1 MKKKW
6 MRLLTTLLLTTLWQ
20 SAAVAQ
26 TKIAV
31 ITDTHVMA
39 PDLLVNDGTAW
50 QNKLSSDRKLLDY
63 SQRIFD
69 YLVDKFK
76 SGADKPDLLLLTG
89 DLTKDGELL
98 SHQYVATR
106 LNELIEAGVKVYVIP
121 GNHDIDNSNAESYDG
136 ATTKKVSSITSE
148 GFATLYANYG
158 YSGTTCDPNSL
169 SYATEPVEGLVL
181 IGIDSHT
188 GALPSGTLSWVCQQA
203 QKAYNEGKQVIA
215 MMHHPLFPH
224 ILGADMYVS
233 SATVSNYE
241 TVRNSLA
248 DAGVRVVLSG
258 HFHTSDIAKDWNEEL
273 TKEIYDVNTGSTI
286 SYPCDYRVMTLSAN
300 MQTLEITTGSVTSLP
315 DVDNFS
321 NIAKTRLLESMTKI
335 AANKVGNNL
344 SSIVADVFIVHAEG
358 DENKSDKS
366 SQYLNSFKT
375 MKTLDPFF
383 GNPIKSKLESLDM
396 TWDSF
401 EAILRSVLEDKSNYG
416 TERENKTDDRALKIS
431 MPDLTESLTIAA
443 DGWSTYCSDRRLD
456 LTKTEDI
463 KGYIVESITSDA
475 VQLKEVSIVP
485 AGTGFIVNGTGGE
498 TVKFNATDKNPD
510 NVSEN
515 LLIGIMVPTPAPAN
529 AYVLST
535 KNDQTGFY
543 PVSTSVTLPAHKA
556 YLLITSGGARQLV
569 MPQDGVTAV
578 NDALQPAETTSNSF
592 YTLQGVRVGRVSKGI
607 YVKNGKLIIIK

>member
-20 SAAVAQ
+20 SVAVAQ

-50 QNKLSSDRKLLDY
+50 QNKLASDRKLLDY

-98 SHQYVATR
+98 SHQYVADK
-106 LNELIEAGVKVYVIP
+106 LKVLKDAGVKVYVIP

-158 YSGTTCDPNSL
+158 YSGTTRAPNSL
-169 SYATEPVEGLVL
+169 SYVCEPVDGLVL

-233 SATVSNYE
+233 SATVANYE

-321 NIAKTRLLESMTKI
+321 NIAKTRLTESMKKI
-335 AANKVGNNL
+335 AAEKVGNLMSELASN
-344 SSIVADVFIVHAEG
+344 VFIIHAEG
-358 DENKSDKS
+358 NEDASKSGNDYLEVFNGLKDSMFS
-366 SQYLNSFKT
+366 SLIEMKLIT
-375 MKTLDPFF
+375 MGL
-383 GNPIKSKLESLDM
+383 

-401 EAILRSVLEDKSNYG
+401 EKILRSILEDKSNYG
-416 TERENKTDDRALKIS
+416 TERENKTDDRTLNIT

-535 KNDQTGFY
+535 KNNQTGFY

-569 MPQDGVTAV
+569 MPQGGVTAV
-578 NDALQPAETTSNSF
+578 SDALQPAETTSNSF
-592 YTLQGVRVGRVSKGI
+592 YTLQGVRVGRFSKGI

>member
-98 SHQYVATR
+98 SHQYVADK
-106 LNELIEAGVKVYVIP
+106 LKVLKDAGVKVYVIP

-233 SATVSNYE
+233 SATVANYE

>member
-6 MRLLTTLLLTTLWQ
+6 MRLLTTLLLTMLWQ

-31 ITDTHVMA
+31 LTDTHVMA

-106 LNELIEAGVKVYVIP
+106 LNELIDAGVKVYVIP

-158 YSGTTCDPNSL
+158 YSGTTRDPNSL
-169 SYATEPVEGLVL
+169 SYVCEPVDGLVL

-188 GALPSGTLSWVCQQA
+188 GALSSGTLSWVCQQA

-286 SYPCDYRVMTLSAN
+286 SYPCDYRVMMLSAD
-300 MQTLEITTGSVTSLP
+300 MQTLDVTTGSVTSLP

-321 NIAKTRLLESMTKI
+321 NIAKMRLLESMTKI

-358 DENKSDKS
+358 DENKSGKS

-416 TERENKTDDRALKIS
+416 SERENKTDDRTLTIS

-485 AGTGFIVNGTGGE
+485 AGTGFIVNGTE
-498 TVKFNATDKNPD
+498 NVIVKFKATDKNAD
-510 NVSEN
+510 DVTNN
-515 LLIGIMVPTPAPAN
+515 KLMGILSPIQAPAN

-569 MPQDGVTAV
+569 MPQGGVTAV
-578 NDALQPAETTSNSF
+578 NDTLQPAETTSNSF

>member
-26 TKIAV
+26 TKIVV

-50 QNKLSSDRKLLDY
+50 QNKLASDRKLLDY
-63 SQRIFD
+63 SQTVFD
-69 YLVDKFK
+69 YLVEKFK

-158 YSGTTCDPNSL
+158 YSGTTRDPNSL
-169 SYATEPVEGLVL
+169 SYVCEPVDGLVL

-188 GALPSGTLSWVCQQA
+188 GALPSGTLSWVCQQS

-233 SATVSNYE
+233 SATVANYE

-286 SYPCDYRVMTLSAN
+286 SYPCDYRVMMLSAD
-300 MQTLEITTGSVTSLP
+300 MQTLDVTTGSVTSLP

-416 TERENKTDDRALKIS
+416 SERENKTADRALKIS

-569 MPQDGVTAV
+569 MPQGGVTAV
-578 NDALQPAETTSNSF
+578 SDALQPAETTSNSF
-592 YTLQGVRVGRVSKGI
+592 YTLQGVRVGRFSKGI

>member
-158 YSGTTCDPNSL
+158 YSGTTRDPNSL
-169 SYATEPVEGLVL
+169 SYVCEPVDGLVL

-188 GALPSGTLSWVCQQA
+188 GALSSGTLSWVCQQA

-233 SATVSNYE
+233 SATVANYE